1 MSKISVFDERQIN
14 HIDGWSIYV
23 TDAGTDGC
31 GFNLGLREGTTEVGR
46 PIWMDEEMAEKLA
59 EALMYFVNKSKQAGN
74 NS

>member
-1 MSKISVFDERQIN
+1 MSKISVFDERQIS

-31 GFNLGLREGTTEVGR
+31 GFNLGYREDNKEVGH
-46 PIWMDEEMAEKLA
+46 PIWMDEEIAMKLA
-59 EALMYFVNKSKQAGN
+59 EALMYFVNKSKQSGN